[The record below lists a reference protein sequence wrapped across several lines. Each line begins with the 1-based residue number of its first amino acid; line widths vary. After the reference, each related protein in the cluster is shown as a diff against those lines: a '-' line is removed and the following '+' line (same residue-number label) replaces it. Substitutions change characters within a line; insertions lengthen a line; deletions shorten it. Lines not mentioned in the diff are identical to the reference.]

1 MASSTGNRW
10 TDINLN
16 VSDVEL
22 AKSYN
27 EIVTKNIYVF
37 FSFDLV
43 GSTKFKTE
51 KTNWPYVIS
60 YFYDTVYK
68 KLKYLIPQIKV
79 WKYLGDEILLY
90 VSICDFDSPSVIY
103 TIPDTVYSIQLK
115 VAEAIQKVSETK
127 KLDVKSTIWMAGVQ
141 TVKSEKFNLS
151 TIPQTDQNYKNLKVK
166 LNVEDQDQVDFLG
179 PDMDIGFRI
188 AKFAFHHKIVLSADF
203 AYLLYRTKPD
213 DCKIDDKLRIVSFEK
228 LKGVWDNK
236 YYPIVWFCPDWKH
249 VKQDFFYADHKENE
263 IVERILSKRMEKIDK
278 LEDVYKELEK
288 TDEINAFVEECS
300 KKNFSK
306 ERSFLL
312 QSKTKK

>member
-1 MASSTGNRW
+1 M
-10 TDINLN
+10 
-16 VSDVEL
+16 
-22 AKSYN
+22 
-27 EIVTKNIYVF
+27 NIYQV
-37 FSFDLV
+37 
-43 GSTKFKTE
+43 
-51 KTNWPYVIS
+51 
-60 YFYDTVYK
+60 
-68 KLKYLIPQIKV
+68 LIICS
-79 WKYLGDEILLY
+79 LIILIDNIDY
-90 VSICDFDSPSVIY
+90 C
-103 TIPDTVYSIQLK
+103 
-115 VAEAIQKVSETK
+115 E
-127 KLDVKSTIWMAGVQ
+127 
-141 TVKSEKFNLS
+141 LS
-151 TIPQTDQNYKNLKVK
+151 
-166 LNVEDQDQVDFLG
+166 
-179 PDMDIGFRI
+179 
-188 AKFAFHHKIVLSADF
+188 HSA
-203 AYLLYRTKPD
+203 TKPD